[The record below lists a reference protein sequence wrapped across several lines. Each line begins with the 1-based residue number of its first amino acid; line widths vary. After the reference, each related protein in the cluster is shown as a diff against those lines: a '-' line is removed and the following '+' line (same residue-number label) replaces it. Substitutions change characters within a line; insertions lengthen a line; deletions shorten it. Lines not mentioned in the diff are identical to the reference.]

1 MRTHGWAGARP
12 TSDEEAVE
20 RILEVARAAIE
31 RGIEPKIADI
41 ARTLGV
47 TRQTVYRYFPGT
59 EALLEAAAVRAAGD
73 FLDRLAADLAGIT
86 DPATAV
92 VEGIARTLE
101 RLPREPQV
109 ALLMTP
115 GRRGGLAAGVTSAIA
130 RDFGRSILDRF
141 DVDWPAA
148 GFDETSRDELV
159 EMMLRTLQS
168 FIIDPGE
175 PARDGREL
183 RRYLRNWVAPAL
195 EPGRSASRASP

>member
-1 MRTHGWAGARP
+1 MRTHGWAGTRP
-12 TSDEEAVE
+12 TSDAEAVD
-20 RILEVARAAIE
+20 RILEAARAAID
-31 RGIEPKIADI
+31 RGLEPGIADV
-41 ARTLGV
+41 ARALGV
-47 TRQTVYRYFPGT
+47 SRQTVYRYFPGT
-59 EALLEAAAVRAAGD
+59 DALLAAAAERAAGD
-73 FLDRLAADLAGIT
+73 FVDVLARDLAGIT

-115 GRRGGLAAGVTSAIA
+115 GRRVGFAAGVTSSIA

-148 GFDETSRDELV
+148 GFDDTARDELI

-168 FIIDPGE
+168 FIIDPGD
-175 PARDGREL
+175 PPREGADL
-183 RRYLRNWVAPAL
+183 RRYLRHWVAPAL
-195 EPGRSASRASP
+195 DPRTRTTPPER

>member
-12 TSDEEAVE
+12 TSDAEAVD
-20 RILEVARAAIE
+20 RILEAARSAIE
-31 RGIEPKIADI
+31 RGIEPGIADI

-73 FLDRLAADLAGIT
+73 FLDRLATDLAGIS

-92 VEGIARTLE
+92 VEGIALTLE
-101 RLPREPQV
+101 RLPLEPQV

-115 GRRGGLAAGVTSAIA
+115 GRRSGLAAGVTSSIA

-141 DVDWPAA
+141 DVDWAAA
-148 GFDETSRDELV
+148 GFDDGSRDELV

-175 PARDGREL
+175 PARDGEDM
-183 RRYLRNWVAPAL
+183 RRYLRCWVAPAL
-195 EPGRSASRASP
+195 EPGRVRP